1 MLQNKLPIWSCHK
14 GDLVFPHI
22 SPKWIRPAVSIPLCW
37 NTKFAVGT
45 RAPKPGS
52 WRSCLHPLFLIGE
65 PGWQYTWNLVH
76 MEQWPTW
83 LIDGCWF
90 FASTKKW
97 SSRLSEVTSSIVD
110 EAYTIQ
116 PFISFHW
123 HLQEWLLMIRRQL
136 DDERNLHIQQETRP
150 QTVKKIM
157 LEWSY
162 PREFLLLWLSAGVYI
177 WGKGFRSSPKCS
189 DQSKS
194 SVSYNYPI
202 CSMTYFPIFIP
213 KMDWERI
220 NVPETSHV

>member
-150 QTVKKIM
+150 QTVKKNQIGM
-157 LEWSY
+157 VISTGIPVAMVECWS
-162 PREFLLLWLSAGVYI
+162 VYM
-177 WGKGFRSSPKCS
+177 GKRISFFPEMFR
-189 DQSKS
+189 
-194 SVSYNYPI
+194 PI
-202 CSMTYFPIFIP
+202 QIQCLI
-213 KMDWERI
+213 
-220 NVPETSHV
+220 

>member
-1 MLQNKLPIWSCHK
+1 
-14 GDLVFPHI
+14 
-22 SPKWIRPAVSIPLCW
+22 
-37 NTKFAVGT
+37 
-45 RAPKPGS
+45 
-52 WRSCLHPLFLIGE
+52 
-65 PGWQYTWNLVH
+65 

-150 QTVKKIM
+150 QTVKKKSCWNGHIHGNSCCYGWV
-157 LEWSY
+157 LECIYGEKDFVLPRNVQTNPNPVSHIIIPYAPWHICQSLYPKWTEKGSMCRKHLMSNMSY
-162 PREFLLLWLSAGVYI
+162 VPNPKKMPKNQCATTMAKRSCHATFSRFPTFRCIFLGAAKLSEYV
-177 WGKGFRSSPKCS
+177 SSPS
-189 DQSKS
+189 FES
-194 SVSYNYPI
+194 
-202 CSMTYFPIFIP
+202 
-213 KMDWERI
+213 
-220 NVPETSHV
+220 